1 MKNMKLI
8 LVSVAG
14 LIILQSNF
22 LFAQTIDDSEEQANE
37 YPKHSVDLRISI
49 LRNSES
55 GVAVQTGGI
64 SINTGPGNMGGRIMY
79 NYYPENN
86 YAFTFSMGVL
96 SSQVKVKT
104 LSNYT
109 STIIPIMMGGK
120 YFLIPGES
128 GNALRPY
135 FFASVGMVYGTE
147 SNVKILSVEDHTE
160 TALGAY
166 FGFGTDMILG
176 SLVKL
181 HADLGYNIFEDFKEP
196 VGNRNNYGGPEFS
209 FGVGFMF

>member
-1 MKNMKLI
+1 MKNMKL
-8 LVSVAG
+8 
-14 LIILQSNF
+14 LIISFTALILLQLNI
-22 LFAQTIDDSEEQANE
+22 LFAQPIENANDQTSE
-37 YPKHSVDLRISI
+37 YPKHSFDLRISI

-64 SINTGPGNMGGRIMY
+64 SINTGPGNTGGRIMY

-96 SSQVKVKT
+96 YSQVEVKT

-135 FFASVGMVYGTE
+135 LFASVGMVHGTE
-147 SNVKILSVEDHTE
+147 SDVKILSVEDHTE

-181 HADLGYNIFEDFKEP
+181 HADLGYNLFENFKQP